1 MRRTVYNEDHESFR
15 ALAREFVERELAPK
29 FQEYEDAGRIDK
41 AVFAKMGELGLIG
54 LQIPEEF
61 GGGGQTDTFK
71 YNAILTEETARACTS
86 LGSLRVH
93 QDVVTPYILEYA
105 THEQKGRWL
114 PGMANGTLM
123 AAIAMTEPGTG
134 SDLTGIRTRAEQRED
149 GAWVLNGSKTFI
161 SGGANADLVLVIA
174 RTSAYDPDDRRGGLT
189 IFVVPTDSPGFEVGR
204 GLQKIGIKSQ
214 DTVELH
220 FTDLVVADADV
231 LGEPGRAFEYMS
243 HNLAQERL
251 TIAVNAVSTAQA
263 AIRLASEYAQERTVV
278 RPAPV
283 LVPEHEVRAGGVL
296 DGDGGRAGDAR
307 SGTRGARRGRAEP
320 GRRRAG
326 EAVHH
331 RGPGPGHR
339 QLPAGARRLRLHP
352 RVPDRPPLHG
362 CAGHAHL
369 RRHVRGHE
377 DDHREGHGAV
387 GTPVVSRRG
396 SDSRTGPEVRAG
408 SRLRSG
414 FGWSGSD

>member
-1 MRRTVYNEDHESFR
+1 MRRTLYTEDHESFR

-41 AVFAKMGELGLIG
+41 SVFAKMGELGLIG

-105 THEQKGRWL
+105 TDEQKGRWL

-134 SDLTGIRTRAEQRED
+134 SDLTGIRTRAEKRED
-149 GAWVLNGSKTFI
+149 GTWVLNGSKTFI

-174 RTSAYDPDDRRGGLT
+174 RTAAYDPDDRRGGLT
-189 IFVVPTDSPGFEVGR
+189 IFVVPTDSPGFDVGR
-204 GLQKIGIKSQ
+204 DLEKIGIKSQ

-220 FTDLVVADADV
+220 FTDLVVQDADI
-231 LGEPGRAFEYMS
+231 LGEPGKAFEYMS

-263 AIRLASEYAQERTVV
+263 AIRLASDYAQERKSFGQPLSSFQNTKFVLADCSTETAAAQAMLDQALEAHDAGELS
-278 RPAPV
+278 PADAARV
-283 LVPEHEVRAGGVL
+283 KLFTTEVQGRVIDRCLQVHGGYGYIL
-296 DGDGGRAGDAR
+296 EYPIARLYTDAR
-307 SGTRGARRGRAEP
+307 VTRIYGGTSEVMKTIIAKDMGLSARRA
-320 GRRRAG
+320 
-326 EAVHH
+326 
-331 RGPGPGHR
+331 
-339 QLPAGARRLRLHP
+339 
-352 RVPDRPPLHG
+352 
-362 CAGHAHL
+362 
-369 RRHVRGHE
+369 
-377 DDHREGHGAV
+377 
-387 GTPVVSRRG
+387 
-396 SDSRTGPEVRAG
+396 
-408 SRLRSG
+408 
-414 FGWSGSD
+414 

>member
-1 MRRTVYNEDHESFR
+1 MRRTVYTEDHESFR

-123 AAIAMTEPGTG
+123 AAIAMTE
-134 SDLTGIRTRAEQRED
+134 RAR
-149 GAWVLNGSKTFI
+149 
-161 SGGANADLVLVIA
+161 A
-174 RTSAYDPDDRRGGLT
+174 RTSPASARARSSARTAPGCSTGRRRSSPAVRMRT
-189 IFVVPTDSPGFEVGR
+189 SCSSSRAPARTTRTTAAEASRSSSSRPTPPASRWAGACRRSASRARTRWSCTSPT
-204 GLQKIGIKSQ
+204 SSWP
-214 DTVELH
+214 TP
-220 FTDLVVADADV
+220 TS

-263 AIRLASEYAQERTVV
+263 AIRLASEYAQERKSFGQPLSSFQNTKFVLAECSTETTAAQAMLDQALEAHDAGELS
-278 RPAPV
+278 PADAARV
-283 LVPEHEVRAGGVL
+283 KLFTTEVQGRVIDNCLQVHGGYGYIL
-296 DGDGGRAGDAR
+296 EYPIARLYTDAR
-307 SGTRGARRGRAEP
+307 VTRIYGGTSEVMKTIIAKDMGLSARR
-320 GRRRAG
+320 
-326 EAVHH
+326 
-331 RGPGPGHR
+331 
-339 QLPAGARRLRLHP
+339 
-352 RVPDRPPLHG
+352 
-362 CAGHAHL
+362 
-369 RRHVRGHE
+369 
-377 DDHREGHGAV
+377 
-387 GTPVVSRRG
+387 S
-396 SDSRTGPEVRAG
+396 
-408 SRLRSG
+408 
-414 FGWSGSD
+414 